1 MKPFCANFCDWSWPF
16 SDKFP
21 FFAETII
28 SIISVQL
35 FLFLFFNVGSLEK
48 GSKLNFNDKILC
60 LQVQDLFV
68 SLTQLFYSH
77 ALAHTSTHTHTHT
90 HSHPGIHT
98 QVLWID
104 GFSHSLLFFSH
115 VLITKK
121 ENLFCSHSF
130 TFRLLVLP
138 LCFALE
144 MRNHNFV
151 MCEFKGEGWERARE
165 RVREWERGNIFV
177 SRFYTHEQVLV
188 TQEEFLFLIH

>member
-1 MKPFCANFCDWSWPF
+1 MTRF
-16 SDKFP
+16 SACKFR
-21 FFAETII
+21 I
-28 SIISVQL
+28 
-35 FLFLFFNVGSLEK
+35 FLSL
-48 GSKLNFNDKILC
+48 
-60 LQVQDLFV
+60 
-68 SLTQLFYSH
+68 SH
-77 ALAHTSTHTHTHT
+77 NSFTHTHTQAHT
-90 HSHPGIHT
+90 HIRTRIHT
-98 QVLWID
+98 QAFTHGSFELTAFLIQ
-104 GFSHSLLFFSH
+104 SSFFSH

-144 MRNHNFV
+144 MRNHNFI

-165 RVREWERGNIFV
+165 RVRERAREWERGNIFV